1 MIPEILTRKKLIYFG
16 YLIFLFLNIIEFGE
30 YEWSKA
36 MRQGKI
42 GYLTFTTSI
51 KLDIVRLSISKW
63 DFSFFLLSLLFKNNV

>member
-42 GYLTFTTSI
+42 RYLTFTTSKI
-51 KLDIVRLSISKW
+51 GYCQIVY
-63 DFSFFLLSLLFKNNV
+63 FKMRF